1 MINDVGFIFLLPI
14 CALAVLV
21 LCRALN
27 VQPAV
32 ACEVRTFC
40 VKFTRSMR
48 LNFSLAAQF
57 VGGTRYASLSE
68 ALTVSKALLEYAV
81 PGRV

>member
-1 MINDVGFIFLLPI
+1 
-14 CALAVLV
+14 
-21 LCRALN
+21 
-27 VQPAV
+27 
-32 ACEVRTFC
+32 